1 MTTTNEA
8 HDTRPPVAI
17 GGVGGSGTRLVAQ
30 LLQGLDVHIGGDLN
44 QANDLLWFT
53 LLFKRQEILG
63 CDDAEFDLLT
73 RALVSGL
80 RGGEA
85 LDRETCAV
93 LQALSAQDRAQHPA
107 SWLKERATS
116 LRDAAGR
123 PRFHGSWG
131 WKEPNTHVVI
141 ERLWQRLP
149 TLRYIHVVRH
159 GLDMAYSGNQNQLH
173 LWGPVVLEAGGPASP
188 ARSLAY
194 WCRVHRYMQQ
204 LLARNQ
210 DRMYWLDYDALCRNP
225 HAELSAMYRFLGYCS
240 GPSEEQC
247 NLIQPPRPKWVGMD
261 DMDTFDAT
269 DMAFVRSLGYDMP
282 VPASLEPDATRQ
294 ADCRTPTYG

>member
-1 MTTTNEA
+1 VTTKDEA

-30 LLQGLDVHIGGDLN
+30 LLKGLDVHIGGDLN

-73 RALVSGL
+73 RAMVSGL
-80 RGGEA
+80 RGGHA

-107 SWLKERATS
+107 SWLKERAIS

-159 GLDMAYSGNQNQLH
+159 GLDMAYSGNQNQLM
-173 LWGPVVLEAGGPASP
+173 LWGPRVLGDEGEVSP
-188 ARSLAY
+188 RRSLRY
-194 WCRVHRYMQQ
+194 WCQVHRRMRA
-204 LLARNQ
+204 LLAANPQ
-210 DRMYWLDYDALCRNP
+210 RMYWLDYDNFCRNP
-225 HAELSAMYRFLGYCS
+225 HEEFEHLRRFLALPSSKVPGLSAVRPPGEPRHARCDLS
-240 GPSEEQC
+240 GLAPADLAYVS
-247 NLIQPPRPKWVGMD
+247 
-261 DMDTFDAT
+261 
-269 DMAFVRSLGYDMP
+269 SLGYRIERRETS
-282 VPASLEPDATRQ
+282 VDAIT
-294 ADCRTPTYG
+294 